1 MKTVSKYGKYTKGMF
16 VVACFSPGFS
26 NDIFVIDGYDL
37 FGPVL
42 CYSNLK
48 KRKKSC
54 CVLLH
59 GRL

>member
-1 MKTVSKYGKYTKGMF
+1 MSKYGKYTKGKF

-48 KRKKSC
+48 KKKIMLRVITWSSMIE
-54 CVLLH
+54 V
-59 GRL
+59 